1 MSRLVASPDSNR
13 GVRITVA
20 VLLAV
25 ALAIYVG
32 FILRGV
38 LGA

>member
-1 MSRLVASPDSNR
+1 MAPQDSRR

-20 VLLAV
+20 LLVLV
-25 ALAIYVG
+25 ALAVYAG

-38 LGA
+38 LNA

>member
-1 MSRLVASPDSNR
+1 MARPDSRR

-20 VLLAV
+20 LLVLV
-25 ALAIYVG
+25 ALAVYAG

-38 LGA
+38 LNA